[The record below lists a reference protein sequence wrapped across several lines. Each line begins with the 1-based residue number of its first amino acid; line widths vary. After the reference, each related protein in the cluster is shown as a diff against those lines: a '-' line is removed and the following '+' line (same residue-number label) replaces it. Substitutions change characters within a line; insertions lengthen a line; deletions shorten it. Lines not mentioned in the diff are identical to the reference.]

1 MRFES
6 DADKKQWIHPRRLGK
21 YHPTAA
27 SAKRSR
33 ATSFFL
39 MALPLLAVRVY
50 AATRSLLEA
59 GSVLGV
65 KTFQNLA
72 HLQTQQAGEDIANE
86 IRYTARANFGLLADT
101 GRPNAM
107 AWDVVLSAVIIG
119 LWTALAEADPR
130 TMFRCTLMPWLKD
143 DEEGA
148 LERQERAT
156 SDETKASGWLDTV
169 KQLASVK
176 NLTRF
181 ARPDEGP
188 TTGTAEAYVRKRGR
202 PPKHRKSMSGNESG
216 YALARSKSKS
226 RSPGRPR
233 KSVSPSKRTTSR
245 ARSQSRAKSQLRH
258 GQYGW
263 KHASSLGISVVGWE
277 AAGVAWC
284 LVIVAGLG
292 VSMLG
297 AFGAEASVFV

>member
-1 MRFES
+1 V
-6 DADKKQWIHPRRLGK
+6 Q
-21 YHPTAA
+21 
-27 SAKRSR
+27 
-33 ATSFFL
+33 
-39 MALPLLAVRVY
+39 
-50 AATRSLLEA
+50 EA
-59 GSVLGV
+59 GEAIADEIEYALGL
-65 KTFQNLA
+65 TF
-72 HLQTQQAGEDIANE
+72 GM
-86 IRYTARANFGLLADT
+86 LADT

-107 AWDVVLSAVIIG
+107 AWDVVLSAIIIG

-130 TMFRCTLMPWLKD
+130 TMFRCTLLPWLKD
-143 DEEGA
+143 DDEVA
-148 LERQERAT
+148 VERQERAT
-156 SDETKASGWLDTV
+156 SEETKASGWLDTV

-181 ARPDEGP
+181 ARPDEGS
-188 TTGTAEAYVRKRGR
+188 TTGNTEAYVRKRGR

-245 ARSQSRAKSQLRH
+245 ARSQSRAKSQVRH

-263 KHASSLGISVVGWE
+263 KHTSSLGISVVGWE
-277 AAGVAWC
+277 AAGVTWC

-297 AFGAEASVFV
+297 TFGAEASDFV

>member
-1 MRFES
+1 
-6 DADKKQWIHPRRLGK
+6 
-21 YHPTAA
+21 
-27 SAKRSR
+27 
-33 ATSFFL
+33 

-59 GSVLGV
+59 GSLLEV
-65 KTFQNLA
+65 KI
-72 HLQTQQAGEDIANE
+72 LQTMGRMQLQKAGEEVAHE
-86 IRYTARANFGLLADT
+86 VEHVLHATFGMLADT

-130 TMFRCTLMPWLKD
+130 TMLRCTLLPWLKD
-143 DEEGA
+143 DDEVA

-216 YALARSKSKS
+216 YALTRSKSKS

-233 KSVSPSKRTTSR
+233 KSVSPGKRTTSR
-245 ARSQSRAKSQLRH
+245 VRSQSRAKSQVRH

-263 KHASSLGISVVGWE
+263 KHASSLGISVIGWE

-297 AFGAEASVFV
+297 AFGAEASDFV

>member
-1 MRFES
+1 
-6 DADKKQWIHPRRLGK
+6 
-21 YHPTAA
+21 
-27 SAKRSR
+27 
-33 ATSFFL
+33 

-59 GSVLGV
+59 GSLLEV
-65 KTFQNLA
+65 KI
-72 HLQTQQAGEDIANE
+72 LQSVGRMQWQKAPEDIAGE
-86 IRYTARANFGLLADT
+86 FKHAAWANFGMLADV

-130 TMFRCTLMPWLKD
+130 IMFRCTLLPWLKD
-143 DEEGA
+143 DDEVA
-148 LERQERAT
+148 IQRQECAPT
-156 SDETKASGWLDTV
+156 EETKASGWLDTV

-181 ARPDEGP
+181 ARSDGGP

-216 YALARSKSKS
+216 YALTRSKSKS

-245 ARSQSRAKSQLRH
+245 ARSQSRAKSQVRH

-263 KHASSLGISVVGWE
+263 KHASSLETSVVGWE
-277 AAGVAWC
+277 AAGVTWC

-292 VSMLG
+292 VSMFG
-297 AFGAEASVFV
+297 AFGAEASDFV